1 MGTLLVMVLSPT
13 LLCLSLEDLDGL
25 FSFFSS
31 EEDTELFI
39 NVIG

>member
-1 MGTLLVMVLSPT
+1 MGFSTT

-25 FSFFSS
+25 FGRLSS

-39 NVIG
+39 KVIG

>member
-1 MGTLLVMVLSPT
+1 MILSPT
-13 LLCLSLEDLDGL
+13 LICLSLEDLDGL
-25 FSFFSS
+25 FGYFSS